1 MWSSRAEII
10 SSIKW
15 LVICTMRITAA
26 DKFSNMRTCG
36 ECNIKILS
44 KELYQPDDNA
54 SCSKSFTSQKLLH
67 RKSFYFK
74 WKFDIGLLQQ
84 ICGLVFKKNHPDK
97 FWENIS
103 ENSGE
108 F

>member
-10 SSIKW
+10 CSKKW

-36 ECNIKILS
+36 EWDIKILS
-44 KELYQPDDNA
+44 KELYQSDDNG
-54 SCSKSFTSQKLLH
+54 SCSKSFTSQKLSH
-67 RKSFYFK
+67 RKSFCFK